1 MTKLLIT
8 EITRMG
14 PAFCIIG
21 LEREKNRIRSVRPVT
36 ATANSWMHFPYHRGD
51 VLQCDFA
58 PFSGSQPHDED
69 RLAMRGFQKE
79 SAVPEPEVVIYLR
92 QAEIATSLEDLFGC
106 VLHENKTG
114 SGLFAKPSEAK
125 RSVCGTVTQ
134 NLRLELCANE
144 LRATLALSSGE
155 VLRDLPVV
163 DRDWRDFVEAALAI
177 SRGANRLAR
186 LERFLNAQFQSKVL
200 SCPYHFIRLGLTRP
214 YHDLCWLMLD
224 TLIPLP
230 KHDWLEE
237 F

>member
-1 MTKLLIT
+1 VTRLLIT

-14 PAFCIIG
+14 PAFCVIG
-21 LEREKNRIRSVRPVT
+21 LQREKDKIRSVRPVS

-51 VLQCDFA
+51 VLRCDLA
-58 PFSGSQPHDED
+58 PFSGSKPHIED
-69 RLAMRGFQKE
+69 RVSTRSFEKE
-79 SAVPEPEVVIYLR
+79 SAVPEPEVVTYLR
-92 QAEIATSLEDLFGC
+92 KAEIASSLEDLFGC

-114 SGLFAKPSEAK
+114 SGLFAKPVEAR
-125 RSVCGTVTQ
+125 RSVCGTVSQ

-144 LRATLALSSGE
+144 LRATLALRSGE

-163 DRDWRDFVEAALAI
+163 DRDWRDFFEAAVVI

-186 LERFLNAQFQSKVL
+186 LERFLNSQFQSKVL
-200 SCPYHFIRLGLTRP
+200 SCPHHFVRLGLTRP

>member
-14 PAFCIIG
+14 PAFCVIG
-21 LEREKNRIRSVRPVT
+21 LQREKDKIRSVRPVS
-36 ATANSWMHFPYHRGD
+36 ATANSWLHFPYHRGD
-51 VLQCDFA
+51 VLQCDLA
-58 PFSGSQPHDED
+58 PFFGSKPHVED
-69 RLAMRGFQKE
+69 RVSTRGFEKE
-79 SAVPEPEVVIYLR
+79 STVPEPELVTHLR
-92 QAEIATSLEDLFGC
+92 KAEIAFSLPELFGC
-106 VLHENKTG
+106 VVHENKSG
-114 SGLFAKPSEAK
+114 SGLFANPPEAK

-134 NLRLELCANE
+134 SLRLELCANE

-163 DRDWRDFVEAALAI
+163 DRDWRDFIEAALAI
-177 SRGANRLAR
+177 RRGANRIAR
-186 LERFLNAQFQSKVL
+186 LERFLNSQFHYKVL

-214 YHDLCWLMLD
+214 YRDVCWLMLD

-230 KHDWLEE
+230 RNDWLEE